1 MMEYGRESSRSV
13 DVGTLSWVPPRLFSD
28 RITSELVPVDTSTLA
43 GIRNPSHLRSW
54 PPLSGLKQATDL
66 GREACYLCIGWA
78 MMLLESPMATNI
90 GRRRIK
96 DHRDSARRYEFA
108 ADRGYAEG
116 RRDPGILCA
125 EGRDVT
131 KDDREA
137 ARLYKLA
144 ADQGNAVAQ
153 VSLGV
158 FYENGRGGLPKDDR
172 EAARLYQR
180 AADQG
185 NAAGQAYLGMFY
197 EQGRGGLPKDESEA
211 VRLFKLAADQG
222 NAYAQAGL
230 KRLAP

>member
-1 MMEYGRESSRSV
+1 M
-13 DVGTLSWVPPRLFSD
+13 GTAAALLRPDHLGAVPA
-28 RITSELVPVDTSTLA
+28 DTSTVA
-43 GIRNPSHLRSW
+43 GIRNPSHFRSW
-54 PPLSGLKQATDL
+54 PPLAGLKQATDF

-90 GRRRIK
+90 GRRRIM
-96 DHRDSARRYEFA
+96 DHRESARHYEFA

-125 EGRDVT
+125 DGRDVT

-144 ADQGNAVAQ
+144 ADQGDAVAQ

-158 FYENGRGGLPKDDR
+158 FYENGLGGLPKDDR
-172 EAARLYQR
+172 EAARL
-180 AADQG
+180 
-185 NAAGQAYLGMFY
+185 
-197 EQGRGGLPKDESEA
+197 
-211 VRLFKLAADQG
+211 FKLAADQG
-222 NAYAQAGL
+222 NAYGQAGL